1 MLPALPSVDALL
13 QSLRNIDTLTEWE
26 MAILGVIVIVVGIS
40 LGNWVWPRILQGL
53 FILLY
58 LSVTA
63 IPLFLVANGI
73 LQQWQDVVFS
83 CLVIGFLGSIPL
95 LPFFAVSSIQRKI
108 DGVKQQVNTPAAPA
122 SANVNASTSKSPTE

>member
-1 MLPALPSVDALL
+1 
-13 QSLRNIDTLTEWE
+13 

-40 LGNWVWPRILQGL
+40 LGNWVWPKILQGL

-58 LSVTA
+58 LSLTA

-95 LPFFAVSSIQRKI
+95 LPFFAASNIQ
-108 DGVKQQVNTPAAPA
+108 
-122 SANVNASTSKSPTE
+122 

>member
-1 MLPALPSVDALL
+1 MIAVLPDLPSFDALL

-26 MAILGVIVIVVGIS
+26 MAVLGIIVIVVDIS

-58 LSVTA
+58 LGVTA

-73 LQQWQDVVFS
+73 LHQWQDVVFS

-108 DGVKQQVNTPAAPA
+108 DGLKQQVNRPPA
-122 SANVNASTSKSPTE
+122 SAPINFEKE